1 MKKTK
6 EEKKDGARIFAF
18 GGMAVVAIILVMGAS
33 ACTSSST
40 NKANM
45 ANTALSATP
54 ANVTASASPM
64 ANTTPGTVP
73 TSLANA
79 GEYGENIYDYVKAN
93 DWAKAGTKLTSLKD
107 AAKQI
112 RTAVTNASAGED
124 KLDANIAVLDK
135 AVAAKDRQAALRE
148 ANQVTLDVAD
158 MTAPFKPPVPIEV
171 TRLDYQGRE
180 LEVWAAA
187 KDAGKLKSTA
197 DEMQQTWNALRPQ
210 IESHNGAAE
219 AKKFGDLV
227 ARVEAAKTP
236 DEYARLAKPVLDEV
250 DNLEKVFKK

>member
-18 GGMAVVAIILVMGAS
+18 GGMAVMAIILVMGAS

-45 ANTALSATP
+45 ANSAPTATP

-64 ANTTPGTVP
+64 ASISGAVP

-93 DWAKAGTKLTSLKD
+93 DWAKAGTKLASLKD

-124 KLDANIAVLDK
+124 KLDANIAALDK
-135 AVAAKDRQAALRE
+135 AVAAKDRQAAMRE

-158 MTAPFKPPVPIEV
+158 MTAPFKLPVPIEV

-180 LEVWAAA
+180 LDVWAAA